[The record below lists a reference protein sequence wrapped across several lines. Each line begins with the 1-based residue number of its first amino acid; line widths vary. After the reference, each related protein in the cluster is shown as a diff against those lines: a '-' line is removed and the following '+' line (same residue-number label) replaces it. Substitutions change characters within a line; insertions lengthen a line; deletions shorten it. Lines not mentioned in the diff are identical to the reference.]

1 MVKVKTGDLLNATE
15 KIIGHQVNCVG
26 PAGGLAAAVFKKYP
40 DAKNDYYQVIN
51 RVQAAGG
58 FGYALLGTA
67 MLTGQQKDG
76 HIISNIFGQ
85 LMPGAD
91 YRPEDLR
98 SALEMLARCAKAGD
112 WSVALPWRL
121 SCGICGGDW
130 TEVQQIIEETMRDI
144 ECVIY
149 RREGD
154 E

>member
-1 MVKVKTGDLLNATE
+1 MVRVKTGDLLNATE

-26 PAGGLAAAVFKKYP
+26 AAGGLAAAVFHKYP
-40 DAKNDYYQVIN
+40 DAENDYYQVTD
-51 RVQAAGG
+51 RLQAAGG
-58 FGYALLGTA
+58 MVLALLGTT

-76 HIISNIFGQ
+76 HIIANIFGQ
-85 LMPGAD
+85 LLPGFD
-91 YRPEDLR
+91 YRPADLQ
-98 SALEMLARCAKAGD
+98 SALEMLARFAKSGG
-112 WSVALPWRL
+112 WSVALPWHL

-130 TEVQQIIEETMRDI
+130 TEVQQIIEETMRDV

>member
-1 MVKVKTGDLLNATE
+1 MITIQTGDLLHAKET
-15 KIIGHQVNCVG
+15 IIGHQVNCVG
-26 PAGGLAAAVFKKYP
+26 AAGGLAAAVFNKYP
-40 DAKNDYYQVIN
+40 DAENDYYQVID

-58 FGYALLGTA
+58 FGYALLGTT
-67 MLTGQQKDG
+67 MLTGQQQDD
-76 HIISNIFGQ
+76 HIIANIFGQ

-91 YRPEDLR
+91 YRPDDLR

-130 TEVQQIIEETMRDI
+130 TEVQQIIEETMKDV

>member
-1 MVKVKTGDLLNATE
+1 
-15 KIIGHQVNCVG
+15 
-26 PAGGLAAAVFKKYP
+26 
-40 DAKNDYYQVIN
+40 
-51 RVQAAGG
+51 
-58 FGYALLGTA
+58 

-98 SALEMLARCAKAGD
+98 SALEMLARCAKAGG

-130 TEVQQIIEETMRDI
+130 TEVQQIIEETMRDV